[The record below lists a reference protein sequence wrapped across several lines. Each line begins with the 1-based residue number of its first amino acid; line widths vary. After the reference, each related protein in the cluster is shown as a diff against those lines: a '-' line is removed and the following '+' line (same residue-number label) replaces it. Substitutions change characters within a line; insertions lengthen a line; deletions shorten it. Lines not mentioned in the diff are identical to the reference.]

1 MMPWNAYNRVD
12 IGISSALIQLPME
25 SEIAGWLGVIFR
37 FVHVLA
43 AIMWIG
49 NSILFTWMEL
59 NLITPKPDEETSGN
73 DVLGRLDML
82 HGGGVFHLEKRV
94 LKPDMIPVP
103 LHWFMWQS
111 YTTWITGILLMASAF
126 YIHGAAA
133 LVDATKTSLSGW
145 SAIGLSVGGMA
156 GWWLI
161 YDSLWKTRL
170 KEYPRIAV
178 PLTFGFILLA
188 AYLFNQYF
196 NGRAVF
202 LQVGVMMGTAMS
214 ANVYFHIIRNQKKFM
229 ASLAAGLPHDMKYG
243 KQAKLRSM
251 HNHYMTFPVLFMM
264 LSGHFSQL
272 TSAAQNIPILGVLI
286 LALIFVKYLMN
297 SRYYFKH
304 WLAAIFATV
313 ILATGSIAVL
323 LAAPAKT
330 PAGTSNEAEAG
341 RKLFISQGCAA
352 CHQPGAAQIAPNLQG
367 VFNSVQILVG
377 DTRVTADENY
387 LRRSIKQPQLQI
399 VKGYAA
405 AMPAYGHLSDE
416 QLDHLVAYLKS
427 L

>member
-1 MMPWNAYNRVD
+1 
-12 IGISSALIQLPME
+12 ME
-25 SEIAGWLGVIFR
+25 SEIAGWLSVIFR

-59 NLITPKPDEETSGN
+59 NLIAPKPDDETS
-73 DVLGRLDML
+73 DQDLLGHLDML
-82 HGGGVFHLEKRV
+82 HGGGVFHLEKRI
-94 LKPDMIPVP
+94 LKPDQIPVP

-111 YTTWITGILLMASAF
+111 YTTWITGVLLMASAF

-145 SAIGLSVGGMA
+145 GAIGLSVGGMV
-156 GWWLI
+156 GWWIL
-161 YDSLWKTRL
+161 YDTIWKTKL
-170 KEYPRIAV
+170 KEHPRVAA
-178 PLTFGFILLA
+178 PLTFGLLLLGA
-188 AYLFNQYF
+188 WFFNQYF

-214 ANVYFHIIRNQKKFM
+214 ANVFFHIIRNQKKFM

-264 LSGHFSQL
+264 LSGHFAQL
-272 TSAAQNIPILGVLI
+272 TSAAQSIPILGVI
-286 LALIFVKYLMN
+286 IVALMVVKYLMN
-297 SRYYFKH
+297 SRYHFKH
-304 WLAAIFATV
+304 WLTAIFATFV
-313 ILATGSIAVL
+313 LATGSIAAL
-323 LAAPAKT
+323 LAVPVQPA
-330 PAGTSNEAEAG
+330 AGVSNESENG
-341 RKLFISQGCAA
+341 RQLFISQGCAA
-352 CHQPGAAQIAPNLQG
+352 CHQMGAAQIAPNLQG
-367 VFNSVQILVG
+367 IFNSTQVLTDGSKAI
-377 DTRVTADENY
+377 ADETY
-387 LRRSIKQPQLQI
+387 LRTSIKQPQLQI

-405 AMPAYGHLSDE
+405 AMPAYGHLTE
-416 QLDHLVAYLKS
+416 TQLDHLVAYLKS